1 MSTTVQLISKNPI
14 ADDRYVADRGW
25 EDAFLEYCPFHPEG
39 GCGVVRHGSYPRV
52 EPTGV
57 RVARFRCRV
66 AGQTISLLP
75 AFLSARLRGTL
86 DGLEAVVATAEES
99 SSMAA
104 AAEVLRPAE
113 EAEAVTST
121 SALRW
126 VRRRVQAVRRILK
139 ALVTLLPE
147 TLGCTPSVTALRV
160 HLGTERVLVTL
171 RSIAAAH
178 LAALPPP
185 LGLLPRGRR

>member
-1 MSTTVQLISKNPI
+1 M
-14 ADDRYVADRGW
+14 
-25 EDAFLEYCPFHPEG
+25 
-39 GCGVVRHGSYPRV
+39 VRHGSYARV
-52 EPTGV
+52 VPAGV

-75 AFLSARLRGTL
+75 AFLSARLPGTL
-86 DGLEAVVATAEES
+86 DALEVVVATAEAS

-104 AAEVLRPAE
+104 AAEKLRPAE

-126 VRRRVQAVRRILK
+126 VRRRVLALRRILK

-147 TLGCTPSVTALRV
+147 TLSCDPTVIALRA

-171 RSIAAAH
+171 RSIAATH
-178 LAALPPP
+178 LAALPAP